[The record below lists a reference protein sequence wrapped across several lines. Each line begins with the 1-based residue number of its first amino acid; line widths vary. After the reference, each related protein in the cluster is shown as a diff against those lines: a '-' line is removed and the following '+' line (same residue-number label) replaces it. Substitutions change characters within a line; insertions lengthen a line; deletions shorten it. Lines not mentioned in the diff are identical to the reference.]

1 MILSANSGLF
11 HNAVAIFSASV
22 VVINSL
28 TMTVIFPL
36 SVVLLQSGLSALI
49 KFNLFIITPYI
60 KTVFPIT
67 RTL

>member
-28 TMTVIFPL
+28 TVTVIFPL
-36 SVVLLQSGLSALI
+36 SVVLLRYGLSALI
-49 KFNLFIITPYI
+49 KFNLFIITPY
-60 KTVFPIT
+60 KKVFPIT

>member
-1 MILSANSGLF
+1 MILSAHSGLF

-28 TMTVIFPL
+28 TVTVIFPL
-36 SVVLLQSGLSALI
+36 SVALLQSGLSALI

>member
-36 SVVLLQSGLSALI
+36 SVVCYNPVYPL
-49 KFNLFIITPYI
+49 
-60 KTVFPIT
+60 
-67 RTL
+67 